1 LDIDSAEN
9 LCKPSGNEPFV
20 DQWVTTSAANQEQAG
35 ASDRSLASAHL
46 VVAKGEG
53 LPCGRFSASKER
65 VREQSA
71 SPARCLDAPSDIPRP
86 AHPSNRLVAQLN
98 ERWRVVDDPLQW
110 ILQRKK
116 GNPRKKNSGWQGRS
130 FCRTRDA
137 LLGCV
142 AGHCGEVDDN
152 SLAKLKSLPDWHPDW
167 DRPSDRAN
175 LDVRRTDQAQGGVQ
189 SKSFLSQGLDPCEAD
204 DDPLRGKQSALS

>member
-46 VVAKGEG
+46 VVAIGEG

-71 SPARCLDAPSDIPRP
+71 SPARCLEAPSDIPRP

-116 GNPRKKNSGWQGRS
+116 GNPRKKNSGWRDRS

-137 LLGCV
+137 LLRCV
-142 AGHCGEVDDN
+142 REHCGEIDDN
-152 SLAKLKSLPDWHPDW
+152 SLAKLKSLPDWHSDW
-167 DRPSDRAN
+167 DHRNERAN
-175 LDVRRTDQAQGGVQ
+175 LDVRGTDQVQADAQ
-189 SKSFLSQGLDPCEAD
+189 SDRLISQGLEEGEAHRQR
-204 DDPLRGKQSALS
+204 PRVSQPALY

>member
-20 DQWVTTSAANQEQAG
+20 DQWVTTSAANREQLA
-35 ASDRSLASAHL
+35 ASDGSLASAHL
-46 VVAKGEG
+46 VPEG
-53 LPCGRFSASKER
+53 DRFPCGTSSASKER

-71 SPARCLDAPSDIPRP
+71 SQGRCLDTQNRNQQL

-98 ERWRVVDDPLQW
+98 ERWRVIDDPLQW
-110 ILQRKK
+110 ILQRRK
-116 GNPRKKNSGWQGRS
+116 GNPRKKNSGWRGRS

-137 LLGCV
+137 LLRCV
-142 AGHCGEVDDN
+142 DGYCGEIDDN

-167 DRPSDRAN
+167 DCGSGRAN
-175 LDVRRTDQAQGGVQ
+175 LDVHGTDQVQ
-189 SKSFLSQGLDPCEAD
+189 ADEQSDRLISQGLEEGAAD
-204 DDPLRGKQSALS
+204 RQRPRVSQSALY